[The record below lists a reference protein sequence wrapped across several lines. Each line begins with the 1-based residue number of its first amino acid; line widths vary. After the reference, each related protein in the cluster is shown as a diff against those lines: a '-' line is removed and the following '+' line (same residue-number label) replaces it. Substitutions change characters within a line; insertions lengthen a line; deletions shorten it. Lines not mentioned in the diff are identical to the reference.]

1 MSCRLY
7 HAGEGESHGP
17 VLGKKGGSGSGRTV
31 TLVLARIRQHE
42 PGIRGRCR
50 GDLELPIFYPSCTR
64 NLRLGCEEVLALN
77 NLSRKG
83 TVWEGGG
90 SGCGRQELP
99 LPVCGRGSLNPACR
113 NQE

>member
-7 HAGEGESHGP
+7 HAEEGESHGS
-17 VLGKKGGSGSGRTV
+17 VLGKKGGSGAGRTV

-50 GDLELPIFYPSCTR
+50 GDLELPPFYPSCTC

-83 TVWEGGG
+83 TVWQGGG
-90 SGCGRQELP
+90 AGWGDRSSPCPFVGEE
-99 LPVCGRGSLNPACR
+99 A
-113 NQE
+113 